1 MKVQIAT
8 HESDFY
14 LKALDLRRPI
24 LRLPLGLDFSEDDI
38 AAESNEICIVAT
50 EGNQVLGTLQ
60 IKPINETTVKI
71 RQVAVHPDSQ
81 GTGVGRAISEFAES
95 WAMENGYSLI
105 TLNARVPAVPF
116 YLRLDYEVVGDE
128 FIEVSIP
135 HLTMEKRL
143 R

>member
-1 MKVQIAT
+1 MKVQIAS

-24 LRLPLGLDFSEDDI
+24 LRLPLGLDFSKDDI
-38 AAESNEICIVAT
+38 AAESSEVCIVAT
-50 EGNQVLGTLQ
+50 ESDQVLGTLQ
-60 IKPINETTVKI
+60 IKPIDQTTIKI

-95 WAMENGYSLI
+95 WAMEHGYTLI
-105 TLNARVPAVPF
+105 TLNARLPAVAF
-116 YLRLDYEVVGDE
+116 YLRLGYAVVGEE

-135 HLTMEKRL
+135 HLAMQKQL
-143 R
+143 G